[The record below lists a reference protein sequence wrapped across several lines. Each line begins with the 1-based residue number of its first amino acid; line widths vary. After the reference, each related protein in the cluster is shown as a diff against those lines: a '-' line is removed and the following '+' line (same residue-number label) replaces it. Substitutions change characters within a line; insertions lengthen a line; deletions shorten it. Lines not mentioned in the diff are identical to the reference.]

1 MVAQLAG
8 GDIKHVALFGLI
20 LRLNIAIPLV
30 KKAWLHLNVEHMVFI
45 AFILACMSSQ
55 FRLAVV
61 QLQLACHLG
70 WQLTYNLVATKQV
83 LAIHHQAYGFVVPV
97 EFAVTVLH
105 SWQLFDEFVETCPL
119 LQLECFGIE
128 HNGVARH
135 RDARH
140 LCCHL
145 HLLQHKSRRLQLND
159 AKVSGV
165 LHVRTVGIVHL
176 ACILISDHAERE
188 HGATFPTNIEKEA
201 SGAVSLSLILHRPSW
216 LWINL
221 ASYCRSN
228 KYLAR
233 LGINYLTLERVGMTH
248 SRLHKAEQ

>member
-8 GDIKHVALFGLI
+8 GDIKHVALLCLI

-30 KKAWLHLNVEHMVFI
+30 KKTWLHLNIEHMVFI
-45 AFILACMSSQ
+45 AFILAGMSSQ

-61 QLQLACHLG
+61 QLQLACHLS
-70 WQLTYNLVATKQV
+70 WQLTYNLVAAKQI

-128 HNGVARH
+128 NNGVARH
-135 RDARH
+135 SDARH
-140 LCCHL
+140 LCRHL
-145 HLLQHKSRRLQLND
+145 HILQHKGSRLKLYD
-159 AKVSGV
+159 AKIGSVIHFFTVS
-165 LHVRTVGIVHL
+165 IVHL
-176 ACILISDHAERE
+176 ARILISNHAERE
-188 HGATFPTNIEKEA
+188 HDATLPTCVEKEA
-201 SGAVSLSLILHRPSW
+201 ASTVGLSLILHRPSW
-216 LWINL
+216 LWVNL

-228 KYLAR
+228 KYLTR